1 MMNSTKFK
9 NKKVVSLAGVALA
22 VASIGVATTGHTV
35 HADNAEMQDL
45 PKGIKA
51 DKAKIP
57 GQYGFRPK
65 IMKGITKVTPFGGTT
80 ADWATSTTD
89 TEGKSH
95 SWDAFKLTGN
105 DSKKGKIGVYYSNVG
120 TDPVSGKVIDMKVTL
135 NDWKVNAYK
144 WDRSTNPPKKVALEN
159 PYAAFGVDDFEIFTP
174 GDGALAYRLDF
185 VDHETG
191 KPVKIN
197 TQMTFLD
204 IDGNQWVGFDSSTY
218 SHIDNVFYGDQE
230 GKTWLSYMNKMGKNY
245 IYSDANQHHEALEDG
260 AGTLHSTDLYG
271 GIATTVSNADHMN
284 VTWVYGTNT
293 GKKAIESQNELLA
306 NNDYWQLND
315 SNYDANADK
324 NKIGTIA
331 SSVWNGNF
339 NHAYLAFGGKAITKD
354 KPLDPKKFVSDKDE
368 GTNVPAEIGGIK
380 SVTHDMLENRYEKYH
395 YQITHSVPDV
405 RDRFKYSEYRI
416 TDNLDKILNIDS
428 GSIRVYNRENQDVT
442 YMFTVT
448 LSAENN
454 LSVIAKADAL
464 ALDDFYRETYK
475 INFDATVKAGESL
488 AGHADPKHKDQAVIN
503 NESKVITDNGSAD
516 SNVVT
521 TNIPFTKERDEKFV
535 SNDGMGDTKSLKDV
549 DFNKKYTYRVEA
561 TVPDN
566 VNIDSLAIKD
576 TIEPEVQNI
585 KGVKIYDYDNKDSAG
600 KAKDITT
607 EGKLEVDNKTGK
619 VSWTANEP
627 SKWHGKH
634 LKMFIDTTLINTP
647 KLLDYL
653 NKDNGAIEIPNEA
666 HFLFNKED
674 LPSNITHVSPK
685 TPEASADKKI
695 EVADDHTS
703 EEVDPTGD
711 GDKNKNTDK
720 DNSRETEGLS
730 DSKHVS
736 NEDKKDGLSN
746 VVSFFLNLFNRR

>member
-9 NKKVVSLAGVALA
+9 NNKVVSLAGVALA
-22 VASIGVATTGHTV
+22 VGFLGLGTVTQTV

-51 DKAKIP
+51 NGAKIP

-80 ADWATSTTD
+80 ADWATSSTD

-144 WDRSTNPPKKVALEN
+144 WDRSTTPPKKVTLEN

-185 VDHETG
+185 IDHETG

-245 IYSDANQHHEALEDG
+245 IYSDANQHNESLPDG
-260 AGTLHSTDLYG
+260 SGTLKSTDLYG
-271 GIATTVSNADHMN
+271 GITTTLSNTDHMN
-284 VTWVYGTNT
+284 ITWVYGTNT

-306 NNDYWQLND
+306 NNGYWQLND
-315 SNYDANADK
+315 SNYDADADK

-405 RDRFKYSEYRI
+405 RDRFKYTQYRI
-416 TDNLDKILNIDS
+416 TDNLDNILNIDTS
-428 GSIRVYNRENQDVT
+428 SIRVYNRENQDVT

-448 LSAENN
+448 LSSGNN
-454 LSVIAKADAL
+454 LSVIAKGDAL

-488 AGHADPKHKDQAVIN
+488 AGHADPKHKDQAVIS
-503 NESKVITDNGSAD
+503 NEAKVITDSGSAD
-516 SNVVT
+516 SNIVT
-521 TNIPFTKERDEKFV
+521 TNIPFTKEKDEKFV
-535 SNDGMGDTKSLKDV
+535 SNDGLGDTKSLKDV
-549 DFNKKYTYRVEA
+549 DFGKKYTYRVEA

-566 VNIDSLAIKD
+566 VDIDSLAIKD

-585 KGVKIYDYDNKDSAG
+585 KGVKVYDYDNKNSAG
-600 KAKDITT
+600 EAKNITT

-619 VSWTANEP
+619 VSWTATEP
-627 SKWHGKH
+627 AKWHGKH

-674 LPSNITHVSPK
+674 IPSNITHVSPK

-695 EVADDHTS
+695 EVTDDHTS
-703 EEVDPTGD
+703 EDIDPTGD
-711 GDKNKNTDK
+711 SEKNKNTDK
-720 DNSRETEGLS
+720 DNSRESEGLS

-736 NEDKKDGLSN
+736 NEDKDNGLSN
-746 VVSFFLNLFNRR
+746 VVSFFLNLFNR